1 MQCNPM
7 EPSVRRSLA
16 PIPRGV
22 TAAPERSDCAAGG
35 AEAPPHLLGIL
46 APWRL
51 QAYGYTLA
59 AIYAALF
66 VLSYR
71 EGIWLVDQRG
81 SPIPNDY
88 TVFLSEAR
96 QALAGNLVS
105 GYPPIFYLM
114 LAPFTLMPYLIAFI
128 AFQSATLLAS
138 SI

>member
-1 MQCNPM
+1 MS
-7 EPSVRRSLA
+7 EALA
-16 PIPRGV
+16 GLRPWAGSNTQPPRIFGIF
-22 TAAPERSDCAAGG
+22 AG
-35 AEAPPHLLGIL
+35 
-46 APWRL
+46 WRL

-71 EGIWLVDQRG
+71 GGIWLVDQRG
-81 SPIPNDY
+81 APIPNDY
-88 TVFLSEAR
+88 TVFLSQAR